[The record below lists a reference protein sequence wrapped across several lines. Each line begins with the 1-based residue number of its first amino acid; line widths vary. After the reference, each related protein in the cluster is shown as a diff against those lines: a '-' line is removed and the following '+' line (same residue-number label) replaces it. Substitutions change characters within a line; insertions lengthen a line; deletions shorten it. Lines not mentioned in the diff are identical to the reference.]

1 MEVEWGDGI
10 MMDTILFDLDGTLLP
25 LDMER
30 FIQLYFEE
38 MGHYFADLIEPRQLT
53 HKIWAATNYMVAS
66 TDSRTNENVFMEHF
80 GSLIEGDL
88 AIYQERFNAYYEAG
102 FLKTRDASTTNPA
115 IGAAVKL
122 LKAKGYDL
130 MVATNPIFPELAIH
144 HRIRWAGF
152 TPEDF
157 SYISSYEHNHFCKPQ
172 PHFYREVLQETGKR
186 PEQCLMVGND
196 AQEDLVA
203 AETGIQTYLITDYL
217 IDRSNG
223 AFNANYQGTYRDF
236 LLFARQLPPVG

>member
-1 MEVEWGDGI
+1 MI
-10 MMDTILFDLDGTLLP
+10 DTILFDLDGTLLP

-30 FIQLYFEE
+30 FIQLYFGE
-38 MGHYFADLIEPRQLT
+38 MGQYFADLVEPRQLVR
-53 HKIWAATNYMVAS
+53 KIWAATNCMVES

-88 AIYQERFNAYYEAG
+88 AIYQERFNTYYEVG
-102 FLKTRDASTTNPA
+102 FPKTREAVATNPA

-130 MVATNPIFPELAIH
+130 LIATNPIFPEKAIH
-144 HRIRWAGF
+144 YRIRWAGF
-152 TPEDF
+152 EPEDF

-172 PHFYREVLQETGKR
+172 PHFYREVLQETEKQ

-203 AETGIQTYLITDYL
+203 AETGMQTYLITDYL

-223 AFNANYQGTYRDF
+223 EFSTDYQGTYQDF
-236 LLFARQLPPVG
+236 LVYARQLPPVG